1 MKLYKNH
8 PLAESQFLGEETQC
22 LNYLKEKQP
31 HLVAYYKEHL
41 DKGRQTILNKLAA
54 SLLRED
60 VNSLYSDSV
69 QLKKIGSV
77 YVTSLLKVY
86 KKWEPFLHQLQTVE
100 LREDLSYRMKS
111 FEEYMILFPIRDE
124 LAFRRVTLEGDVL
137 WISRDSHGKVKT
149 ASELISLLELS
160 DEGFKLRQE
169 LDNGT
174 ANQSLGYAMNA
185 QWIESLKKEM
195 GESPC
200 TSSLEYVRRKKQ
212 DDPLWSPLSF
222 YEQLSLEGHHLH
234 PGSKTKTGMSP
245 EHVATYSPE
254 FHQTFKICF
263 VAVKK
268 EWVEMTEA
276 EPNIIEETFS
286 EIMPSY
292 HAFMIN
298 NKLNLNNYQLLPIH
312 EWQYK
317 HALYP
322 LYQTEI
328 KKGIIIPIETLSVVC
343 EATSSFRT
351 VLPQNNT
358 TRFVKLAVNSQ
369 MTSTVRSI
377 SSQTALNS
385 TVFTNMMS
393 EILNEERELTSSF
406 LPLNE
411 IAGYTFKSERNDQRR
426 NLTVV
431 IRENREEDL
440 DEQEVMIT
448 GSSLYAISPFS
459 NRTIL
464 AELLD
469 EYCEHQK
476 LSKERGAKSFF
487 KDYLSVTIPGFLT
500 FLTKYGVALEG
511 HLQNSLPVFKNGKP
525 VRFYFRDWGGARIFK
540 KRLDAQHL
548 FPAFHPG
555 SITMTDHIEKMY
567 SKAHYTIF
575 QSHFGEIIRLLV
587 EASGVYEGEFWALVK
602 TACENTFTSLS
613 QTVSGN
619 VEEDRAF
626 LYQKEVKHKALTR
639 MRMSPSEGYL
649 YSQVVNPLGKEES

>member
-1 MKLYKNH
+1 MNLYKNH
-8 PLAESQFLGEETQC
+8 PLAERRFLDEETQC
-22 LNYLKEKQP
+22 LKYLKENQP
-31 HLVAYYKEHL
+31 HLVAHYIEHL
-41 DKGRQTILNKLAA
+41 DKGRQTILNKLAS

-100 LREDLSYRMKS
+100 LKEDLSYRMKS
-111 FEEYMILFPIRDE
+111 FEDYMILFPIKDE
-124 LAFRRVTLEGDVL
+124 LAFRRVTLEGEVL
-137 WISRDSHGKVKT
+137 WISKESHGKVMT
-149 ASELISLLELS
+149 ASELISLLDLS
-160 DEGFKLRQE
+160 DEGFKLIQE

-174 ANQSLGYAMNA
+174 ANQSLGYAKHA
-185 QWIESLKKEM
+185 HWIESLKKEM
-195 GESPC
+195 GENRCP
-200 TSSLEYVRRKKQ
+200 SSLEYVKRKKQ
-212 DDPLWSPLSF
+212 DEPLWSQLSF
-222 YEQLSLEGHHLH
+222 FEQLSLEGHHLH

-245 EHVATYSPE
+245 EDVATYSPE

-276 EPNIIEETFS
+276 EPNTIEETFS

-292 HAFMIN
+292 HDFMTK
-298 NKLNLNNYQLLPIH
+298 NKLNLDNYKLLPIH

-322 LYQTEI
+322 LYQSEI
-328 KKGIIIPIETLSVVC
+328 NRGIIIPIETLSIVC
-343 EATSSFRT
+343 EASSSFRT
-351 VLPQNNT
+351 VLPQNNNS
-358 TRFVKLAVNSQ
+358 RFVKLAVNSQ

-385 TVFTNMMS
+385 TIFTEMVRD
-393 EILNEERELTSSF
+393 ILKEETELTPF

-411 IAGYTFKSERNDQRR
+411 IAGYSFKSERDDQRR

-476 LSKERGAKSFF
+476 ISKERGAQSFF

-511 HLQNSLPVFKNGKP
+511 HLQNSLPVFKSGKP

-540 KRLDAQHL
+540 KRLVAQNL
-548 FPAFHPG
+548 FPDFHPG
-555 SITMTDHIEKMY
+555 SITMTDNIEEMY

-575 QSHFGEIIRLLV
+575 QSHFGEVIRLLV

-602 TACENTFTSLS
+602 MTCEDTFTSLS
-613 QTVSGN
+613 LTVPGN
-619 VEEDRAF
+619 VEEDQAF
-626 LYQKEVKHKALTR
+626 FYQNEVKHKALTR

-649 YSQVVNPLGKEES
+649 YSQVTNPLGREES